1 MKIKKYIIIGAF
13 LILAALGIIYFAVI
27 QKKPPEQ
34 TESTDTYIF
43 QSNPNPDSGNET
55 TETTEGNR
63 ILEEIGGSGSNT
75 D

>member
-1 MKIKKYIIIGAF
+1 MKIKKYIMIGAF
-13 LILAALGIIYFAVI
+13 LILAGLGIIYFAVI

-55 TETTEGNR
+55 TEGNR
-63 ILEEIGGSGSNT
+63 IFEEIGGSGSNT